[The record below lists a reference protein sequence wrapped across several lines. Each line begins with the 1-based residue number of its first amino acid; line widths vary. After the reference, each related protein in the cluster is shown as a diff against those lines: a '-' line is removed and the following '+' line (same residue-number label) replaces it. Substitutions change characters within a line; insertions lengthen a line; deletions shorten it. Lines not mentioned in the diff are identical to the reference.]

1 MTYSTEPGTDHGY
14 PSHVVVEAVGSRHP
28 SDKALARMRYPARTS
43 YRAKCSPLNGY
54 AKRGLTETFRLV
66 SREFIW

>member
-28 SDKALARMRYPARTS
+28 SDKALARMRYHGAHI
-43 YRAKCSPLNGY
+43 
-54 AKRGLTETFRLV
+54 V
-66 SREFIW
+66 SHEMLAFEWLRKAGTD